1 MKHCFPQLCTTW
13 SVSTTTPGSL
23 KIKNAVRPSST
34 RHQNTIAD
42 VSIAYTSMHKEAES
56 VYSQI
61 VIDLL
66 RLSSTALLM
75 TKAWVMQHCSSSG
88 SAVTPVWR
96 NT

>member
-1 MKHCFPQLCTTW
+1 
-13 SVSTTTPGSL
+13 
-23 KIKNAVRPSST
+23 
-34 RHQNTIAD
+34 
-42 VSIAYTSMHKEAES
+42 MHKEAES
-56 VYSQI
+56 VYSQM

-96 NT
+96 NTKPMEAEAAQLDLL